1 MDKTIEYQLN
11 IILCVRIM
19 NKKELMKMV
28 GNHKEIVNQYLE
40 GKVSEEELKI
50 RLGYIRRISLIHIR
64 GSFPV
69 RKNRTYTAYYKINGR
84 W

>member
-1 MDKTIEYQLN
+1 
-11 IILCVRIM
+11 M

-40 GKVSEEELKI
+40 GKVSEEELKNTI
-50 RLGYIRRISLIHIR
+50 GLYQTILLIHIR

-69 RKNRTYTAYYKINGR
+69 RERQNLYIVLQNQWKMVISQWEIVFLKI
-84 W
+84 